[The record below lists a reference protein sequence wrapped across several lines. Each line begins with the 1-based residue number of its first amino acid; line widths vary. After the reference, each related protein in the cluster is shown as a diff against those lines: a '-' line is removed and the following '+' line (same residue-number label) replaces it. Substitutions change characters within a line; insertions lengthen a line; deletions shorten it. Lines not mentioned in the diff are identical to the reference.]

1 MLVFVWP
8 ASVGLALRANGW
20 MPLLFGSVYR
30 AGGPLL
36 AVIALRL
43 PWLLAVTFAQTALV
57 SCRRENDALRLVRGM
72 IALAIVLIPAGAL
85 SGGPWAVGL
94 AAIVV
99 ELAGAIGGWVLLKRL
114 GVAPRFNHDT
124 CAALV

>member
-8 ASVGLALRANGW
+8 ASVGLALRANRW

-43 PWLLAVTFAQTALV
+43 PWLLSVTFAQTALV
-57 SCRRENDALRLVRGM
+57 SCRRENDALRLVLGM
-72 IALAIVLIPAGAL
+72 IALAIVLLP
-85 SGGPWAVGL
+85 SGG
-94 AAIVV
+94 
-99 ELAGAIGGWVLLKRL
+99 LLLGPL
-114 GVAPRFNHDT
+114 GVAVGRFA
-124 CAALV
+124 CR